1 MAARDVATR
10 RPEASE
16 VDTREQLLIAV
27 NDLIIERGL
36 IDVSFSD
43 IAQRSGV
50 NSALIKY
57 YFGNKAGLLMA
68 LLERAI
74 LPSLKQMEI
83 LLKLPD
89 SPQDKLRKHIMGIVN
104 TYHRYPYVNRLM
116 HYLLAE
122 GGDKYKTR
130 ITEELVKPGARGQE
144 IILQEGVEKGLFRPV
159 NPMLFYYH
167 IIGACDHF
175 SHGRFSLK
183 HAFGVHSITDDLKR
197 EYVAYLCDSIL
208 NGILRK
214 E

>member
-1 MAARDVATR
+1 MTARDVAAR
-10 RPEASE
+10 KPEVSE

-74 LPSLKQMEI
+74 LPSLKQMEL
-83 LLKLPD
+83 LLKMPD

-116 HYLLAE
+116 HYLLAAE
-122 GGDKYKTR
+122 GDKYESR
-130 ITEELVKPGARGQE
+130 IAEELVKPVARAQE
-144 IILQEGVEKGLFRPV
+144 IILQEGEKKGVFRPV
-159 NPMLFYYH
+159 DPMLFYYH
-167 IIGACDHF
+167 VIGACDHF

-197 EYVAYLCDSIL
+197 DYVAYLSDSVL